1 MHFTEIRM
9 KTSID
14 QTSFG
19 SITINGKE
27 YRHDVIIRLSGKVEK
42 RKKKLSKQVYGTSHK
57 MSLKEAQYIY
67 ENGCETLIVGTGQQG
82 VLNLTQKTLD
92 FFEGHG
98 CKVILNRTPEAI
110 EDFNRTTGK
119 KVGVFHV
126 AC

>member
-1 MHFTEIRM
+1 M
-9 KTSID
+9 KTTINS
-14 QTSFG
+14 TSPG
-19 SITINGKE
+19 SITINGE
-27 YRHDVIIRLSGKVEK
+27 EFRHDVIIRLSGKVEK

-57 MSLKEAQYIY
+57 MSLEEAQYIY
-67 ENGCETLIVGTGQQG
+67 EKGCETLIVGTGQHG

-98 CKVILNRTPEAI
+98 CEVILKKTPEAI
-110 EDFNRTTGK
+110 EEFNRTTGK